1 MVSSFNNKQKLT
13 NNRFSVAYES
23 LIGYIAMHLSG
34 ESNAGLLPLTWN
46 QQIVT

>member
-34 ESNAGLLPLTWN
+34 ESNAGLLPLT
-46 QQIVT
+46 